1 MPAKLYK
8 ILVLI
13 LIATVLNKLLISC
26 EEKNMQL
33 KWVRGNQIVI
43 DSSLSDKKEISLET
57 TPYREQM
64 QERIQ
69 EVLCYNPRTLTR
81 EEAPLES
88 SLGNA
93 YADICRKVAD
103 SIFNEKKGQN
113 VDFALFNYGGIRT
126 SLNQGPITVEDVFRL
141 MPFENRLVIA
151 ELSGEQV
158 EGLFRYLER
167 SGKANP
173 VSGIRLRA
181 EEGKII
187 EVEINGKPFDP
198 AGRYFVLTHDYLQHG
213 GDNMDFFKEPASLF
227 PTGYRVRDALIDQL
241 RSLDTLKA
249 SLDGRFT
256 AENR

>member
-13 LIATVLNKLLISC
+13 LISTVLNKLLISC
-26 EEKNMQL
+26 EEKNMQVKL
-33 KWVRGNQIVI
+33 IRGNQIVI
-43 DSSLSDKKEISLET
+43 DSSLTFKKEISLAAS
-57 TPYREQM
+57 PYREQM

-93 YADICRKVAD
+93 YADICRMLAD
-103 SIFNEKKGQN
+103 SIFIKVKGKH

-126 SLNQGPITVEDVFRL
+126 SLDAGPITVEDVFRL

-151 ELSGEQV
+151 ELNGSQV
-158 EGLFRYLER
+158 EELLRYLER

-173 VSGIRLRA
+173 VSGIRIRM
-181 EEGKII
+181 EDEKIR
-187 EVEINGKPFDP
+187 EVEIGGKPFDP
-198 AGRYFVLTHDYLQHG
+198 SGSYFVLTHDYLQHG
-213 GDNMDFFKEPASLF
+213 GDNMSFFKEPVTLY
-227 PTGYRVRDALIDQL
+227 PTGYRVRDALIDHL
-241 RSLDTLKA
+241 RSIDTLWA
-249 SLDGRFT
+249 SMDGRFT

>member
-13 LIATVLNKLLISC
+13 LISTVLNKLLISC
-26 EEKNMQL
+26 EEKNMQVKL
-33 KWVRGNQIVI
+33 IRGNQIVI
-43 DSSLSDKKEISLET
+43 DSSLSLKKEISLEIS
-57 TPYREQM
+57 PYREQM

-93 YADICRKVAD
+93 YSDICRMLAD
-103 SIFNEKKGQN
+103 SIFNEAMGKH
-113 VDFALFNYGGIRT
+113 VDFALFNFGGIRT
-126 SLNQGPITVEDVFRL
+126 SLDAGPITVEDIFRL

-151 ELSGEQV
+151 ELDGSQIEK
-158 EGLFRYLER
+158 LLRYLER

-173 VSGIRLRA
+173 VSGIRIRMQG
-181 EEGKII
+181 EKIQ
-187 EVEINGKPFDP
+187 EVEIGGKPFDP
-198 AGRYFVLTHDYLQHG
+198 SGSYFVLTHDYLQHG
-213 GDNMDFFKEPASLF
+213 GDNMDFFEEPLSLY
-227 PTGYRVRDALIDQL
+227 PTGYRVRDALIDHM
-241 RSLDTLKA
+241 RRLDTLRA

-256 AENR
+256 AEN